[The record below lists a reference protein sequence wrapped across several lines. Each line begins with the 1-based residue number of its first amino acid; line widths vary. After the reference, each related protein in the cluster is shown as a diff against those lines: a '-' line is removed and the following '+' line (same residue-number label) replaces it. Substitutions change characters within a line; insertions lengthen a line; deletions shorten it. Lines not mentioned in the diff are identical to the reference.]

1 MKERKTDKE
10 KLLEIFIKAGIWI
23 PVDDL
28 NYFELV
34 SDETVGFCFD
44 KNGNLLKLI

>member
-1 MKERKTDKE
+1 MNRKTDKE
-10 KLLEIFIKAGIWI
+10 KLLEIFRKAGIWI
-23 PVDDL
+23 PVDDSD
-28 NYFELV
+28 YFELM